1 MKTITAIAPPCAN
14 RKRIS
19 PAKVV
24 DRLVDFI
31 APKGHAGRGNWDA
44 NDRIPLG
51 AWLGALLFVALYL
64 VVLPWLG
71 RGAGF

>member
-1 MKTITAIAPPCAN
+1 MKTLTAIAPPYAN

-31 APKGHAGRGNWDA
+31 APKDHAGRGNWDN

-51 AWLGALLFVALYL
+51 AWLGALLFVVLYL